1 MLTTADIVRLTG
13 RPARTVRDMLNRWR
27 ASGEPV
33 VTVPRRGPG
42 RPALAISRGDFVR
55 LTAFDLDAADLAA

>member
-1 MLTTADIVRLTG
+1 MLTTADIARLTG

-33 VTVPRRGPG
+33 VTVPRSGPG